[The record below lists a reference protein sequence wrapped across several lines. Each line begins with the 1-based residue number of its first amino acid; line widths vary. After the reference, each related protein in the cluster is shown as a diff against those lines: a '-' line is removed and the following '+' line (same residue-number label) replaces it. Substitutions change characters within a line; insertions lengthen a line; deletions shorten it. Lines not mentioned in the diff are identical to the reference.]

1 MGSEDLAPQY
11 SAHRAERVRTK
22 FREVCTITR
31 GASPRPIIDWVS
43 REGTPWVKISDATS
57 EPGRFLSRTK
67 EFIRNEGRSKSV
79 VVQPG
84 DLIVSNSATPGIPKF
99 MRIEACIHDG
109 WLLLRDFK
117 DVIPEYLFYVLKNDR
132 ERLVEKGSGSVFT
145 NLKTE
150 ILKNHEFDLPDL
162 QVQEK
167 VAGFLWQI
175 DDKIALNDAISR
187 NLEVLAQTIF
197 ESWFIDFDPVKAKMA
212 GEAPVGLDAE
222 TAALF
227 PDSMEESE
235 LGEVPTG
242 WAVGPISQV
251 LTLQGGYSF
260 KSKDWKNSGVPVV
273 KIGSVKPGF
282 VDATQTSF
290 VSPELAATVPPKFLL
305 PRGSLV
311 IGLTGYVG
319 EVGLVERFPETP
331 LLNQR
336 VARFGLVNSPWRIP
350 FAYCITRGKKF
361 KEDVIASAT
370 GSAQANVSTSDI
382 LALHRVIPTGD
393 LIERFDALF
402 EPLFEQILLLRE
414 QGASLRELRDSLLP
428 RLVSGE
434 LEIPEEML
442 AV

>member
-1 MGSEDLAPQY
+1 MKFELVRFGDHFRLVKGASYSSKNLVEESDTGLLTINAFLAGGGYKPQSEKPFHGDVRAEHLLSNGDVLIAMTEQDEGLLGSPLVVHKGRTDYEDLLFSLDVAKPI
-11 SAHRAERVRTK
+11 ATTGEIEPEFVFNVLRIPAFRKRAAYGDTGSTVQRL
-22 FREVCTITR
+22 
-31 GASPRPIIDWVS
+31 PY
-43 REGTPWVKISDATS
+43 DA
-57 EPGRFLSRTK
+57 
-67 EFIRNEGRSKSV
+67 I
-79 VVQPG
+79 G
-84 DLIVSNSATPGIPKF
+84 DFKIPKPPLPTQRAINRLAAAID
-99 MRIEACIHDG
+99 MKI
-109 WLLLRDFK
+109 WLNSRMADNL
-117 DVIPEYLFYVLKNDR
+117 
-132 ERLVEKGSGSVFT
+132 EKLSESVF
-145 NLKTE
+145 K
-150 ILKNHEFDLPDL
+150 
-162 QVQEK
+162 
-167 VAGFLWQI
+167 
-175 DDKIALNDAISR
+175 
-187 NLEVLAQTIF
+187 
-197 ESWFIDFDPVKAKMA
+197 SWFIDFDPVKAKMA
-212 GEAPVGLDAE
+212 GEAPVGMDAA

-227 PDSMEESE
+227 PESMEESE

-242 WAVGPISQV
+242 WAIGPISQV

-290 VSPELAATVPPKFLL
+290 VSRELAATVPSKFLL

-319 EVGLVERFPETP
+319 EVGLVERCPETP

-350 FAYCITRGKKF
+350 FAYCITRSEKF

-382 LALHRVIPTGD
+382 LALKRVIPTGD

-402 EPLFEQILLLRE
+402 EPLFEQMLLLRE

-434 LEIPEEML
+434 LEIPDEML
-442 AV
+442 AA